1 MLRTIA
7 WISVAVYSTE
17 FILALFLFYR
27 VNNRMPPSGQIIMGG
42 TPTPKAPPVLAQ
54 SGSAIDAAGGKL
66 LEDKAVMVG
75 AVNALGGGSRRRK
88 HRGGAEVK
96 VGSAPNFVSAGG
108 VDTKQMFAGLLQAQ
122 HQASADAAYDKL
134 GSAPPMQ
141 INTQTQEGGRRRRSV
156 KKSPRRKHNG
166 SKGKSI
172 RKHHRSRRMSRRVRR
187 SLV

>member
-1 MLRTIA
+1 
-7 WISVAVYSTE
+7 
-17 FILALFLFYR
+17 
-27 VNNRMPPSGQIIMGG
+27 MPASSGQIIMGG

-66 LEDKAVMVG
+66 EQDKAVMVG
-75 AVNALGGGSRRRK
+75 AVNALGGGSRRRKQRK

-122 HQASADAAYDKL
+122 HQATADASYDKL

-141 INTQTQEGGRRRRSV
+141 INTQTQEGGRRRSV

-166 SKGKSI
+166 SKGKSV

>member
-1 MLRTIA
+1 
-7 WISVAVYSTE
+7 
-17 FILALFLFYR
+17 
-27 VNNRMPPSGQIIMGG
+27 MPASGQIIMGG
-42 TPTPKAPPVLAQ
+42 TPTPKPPPVLAQ

-66 LEDKAVMVG
+66 LQDKAVMEG
-75 AVNALGGGSRRRK
+75 AVNALGGGSRRRG
-88 HRGGAEVK
+88 HRRRRYHGGAEVK

-122 HQASADAAYDKL
+122 HQAGADAAYDKL

-141 INTQTQEGGRRRRSV
+141 MNTQAQEGGRRRRRRRSV

-166 SKGKSI
+166 SNSKGKSV
-172 RKHHRSRRMSRRVRR
+172 RKHHRSRRMSRRLRR

>member
-1 MLRTIA
+1 
-7 WISVAVYSTE
+7 
-17 FILALFLFYR
+17 
-27 VNNRMPPSGQIIMGG
+27 MPPSGQIIMGG
-42 TPTPKAPPVLAQ
+42 TPTPKPPPVLAQ
-54 SGSAIDAAGGKL
+54 SGSAIDAAGEKL
-66 LEDKAVMVG
+66 LQDKAVMAG

-122 HQASADAAYDKL
+122 HQAGADAAYDKL

-141 INTQTQEGGRRRRSV
+141 INTQTQEGGRRSARRRRKSI

-166 SKGKSI
+166 SSKGKSV
-172 RKHHRSRRMSRRVRR
+172 RKHHRSRRMSRRLRR